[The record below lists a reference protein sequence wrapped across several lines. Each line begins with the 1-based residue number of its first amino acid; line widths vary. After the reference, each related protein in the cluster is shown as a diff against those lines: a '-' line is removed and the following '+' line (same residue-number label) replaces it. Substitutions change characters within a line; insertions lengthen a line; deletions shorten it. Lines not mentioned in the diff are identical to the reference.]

1 MAAEHP
7 FQMLFETF
15 GRMPLAHAEDVN
27 REAYELLVDALNV
40 PLNRDGGCILLR
52 APRAGHGKTHLLSR
66 VRHRFAISHEAIL
79 LRASRGYRID
89 ASTVLEDVVRHLLD
103 EETRESGLT
112 RMEVF
117 ARRLMASAL
126 IPLIESGEVPCE
138 DRGAAIA
145 ALRSQPLETFD
156 FQNPGAV
163 TAQWAKESFPALRDR
178 LLPHLTRACGLP
190 GREISFWLEALF
202 RHASAAADD
211 PRRHRQLEDKVLSV
225 SAGEAGVM
233 ARLEALLGL
242 MALCKRVVLI
252 ADDLEGFSSD
262 QGEALKLA
270 SLVVALRQSVP
281 RLDVLI
287 SLNRD
292 VWEGVF
298 VPCLSDGLADR
309 LSERLV
315 ELQPLDSA
323 GMLALLE
330 SRVPGRGEELLARMD
345 RSKAGTYA
353 RGLIRE
359 AGRVWLQ
366 STMPPPSSE
375 QEADFSMLKPV
386 SLAPMRVRPAADLEG
401 AETPEEWVDPGD
413 PVPSKEESSGEAGE
427 TLNPQERDQVEQLLQ
442 KFRERFGQGS

>member
-15 GRMPLAHAEDVN
+15 GRMPLAHAQEVN
-27 REAYELLVDALNV
+27 RQAYEDLCDLLDV
-40 PLNRDGGCILLR
+40 PLDRAGGCILLR

-66 VRHRFAISHEAIL
+66 VRHRFGSSHETIL
-79 LRASRGYRID
+79 LRASRSYRID

-103 EETRESGLT
+103 EETPQGVLSRL
-112 RMEVF
+112 EVF
-117 ARRLMASAL
+117 ARRLMASSL

-138 DRGAAIA
+138 DRGAAID
-145 ALRSQPLETFD
+145 ALRRDPLGTFD
-156 FQNPGAV
+156 FHNPNAV

-178 LLPHLTRACGLP
+178 LLPHLVRACDLP
-190 GREISFWLEALF
+190 GREIAFWLDALF
-202 RHASAAADD
+202 RHASAPPQDFK
-211 PRRHRQLEDKVLSV
+211 RHRQLEEKVLSV
-225 SAGEAGVM
+225 SAGEAGTM
-233 ARLEALLGL
+233 SRLESLLGL
-242 MALCKRVVLI
+242 MAQCKRVVLI
-252 ADDLEGFSSD
+252 ADDLEGFGSD

-315 ELQPLDSA
+315 ELQALQPED
-323 GMLALLE
+323 MVALLD
-330 SRVPGRGEELLARMD
+330 SRVPGRGEELLARLD
-345 RSKAGTYA
+345 RSKAGTHA

-359 AGRVWLQ
+359 AGRAWSALAGQSDASGPAVSSLQ
-366 STMPPPSSE
+366 
-375 QEADFSMLKPV
+375 
-386 SLAPMRVRPAADLEG
+386 PMRIPESPARLDGEASSDW
-401 AETPEEWVDPGD
+401 ADPGD
-413 PVPSKEESSGEAGE
+413 EPRGPARAADSTVTDSLPPGE
-427 TLNPQERDQVEQLLQ
+427 RSQVEELLQ
-442 KFRERFGQGS
+442 QFRERFGREL

>member
-15 GRMPLAHAEDVN
+15 GRMPLAHAEEVN
-27 REAYELLVDALNV
+27 RAAHDQLCDLLNV
-40 PLNRDGGCILLR
+40 PLNRDGGCTLLR

-66 VRHRFAISHEAIL
+66 VRQRFSTSHETIL

-89 ASTVLEDVVRHLLD
+89 ASTVLEDIVRHLLD
-103 EETRESGLT
+103 EETRRGGLS

-138 DRGAAIA
+138 DREAAIG
-145 ALRSQPLETFD
+145 ALRSKPLETFD
-156 FQNPGAV
+156 FHNSQAV

-178 LLPHLTRACGLP
+178 LLPHLTRACDLP

-202 RHASAAADD
+202 RHASAPLDD
-211 PRRHRQLEDKVLSV
+211 LKRHRQLEDKALSV

-233 ARLEALLGL
+233 SRLEALLGL
-242 MALCKRVVLI
+242 MALGKRVVLI

-287 SLNRD
+287 SLNQD

-315 ELQPLDSA
+315 ELQPLAADD
-323 GMLALLE
+323 MLALLE
-330 SRVPGRGEELLARMD
+330 SRVPGQGEDLLARID
-345 RSKAGTYA
+345 RSKAGTHA

-359 AGRVWLQ
+359 AGRVWSAESTGSGQ
-366 STMPPPSSE
+366 STASEAPLKPMRVESAAAVEE
-375 QEADFSMLKPV
+375 QEAPEVWADSTASP
-386 SLAPMRVRPAADLEG
+386 APASDS
-401 AETPEEWVDPGD
+401 PEPKEEPLN
-413 PVPSKEESSGEAGE
+413 SKERVE
-427 TLNPQERDQVEQLLQ
+427 VEQLLK
-442 KFRERFGQGS
+442 KFRERFGREP

>member
-1 MAAEHP
+1 
-7 FQMLFETF
+7 MLFETF
-15 GRMPLAHAEDVN
+15 GRMPLAHAEEVN
-27 REAYELLVDALNV
+27 REAHDELCDLLNV
-40 PLNRDGGCILLR
+40 PLNRHGGCILLR

-66 VRHRFAISHEAIL
+66 VRNRFGMSHETIL

-103 EETRESGLT
+103 EETGLRGLS

-138 DRGAAIA
+138 DREAAMEA
-145 ALRSQPLETFD
+145 VRSDPLGTFD
-156 FQNPGAV
+156 FHNPQAV

-178 LLPHLTRACGLP
+178 LVPHLARSCDLP
-190 GREISFWLEALF
+190 GREISFWLDTLF
-202 RHASAAADD
+202 RHASAAPDD
-211 PRRHRQLEDKVLSV
+211 HKRHRSLEDKVLSI

-233 ARLEALLGL
+233 SRLEALLGL

-252 ADDLEGFSSD
+252 ADDLEGFNSD

-270 SLVVALRQSVP
+270 SLVVALRQSIP

-309 LSERLV
+309 LSERLI
-315 ELQPLDSA
+315 ELQPLGPSD
-323 GMLALLE
+323 MVALLE
-330 SRVPGRGEELLARMD
+330 SRVPGRGTELLTRID
-345 RSKAGTYA
+345 RSKAGTHA

-359 AGRVWLQ
+359 AGRVWTGFHPTDDGAGATETAMSPLRLAPAP
-366 STMPPPSSE
+366 MPSSDSAPADSGNPE
-375 QEADFSMLKPV
+375 PLRQAPAVQEKSPQESG
-386 SLAPMRVRPAADLEG
+386 SLN
-401 AETPEEWVDPGD
+401 PEELG
-413 PVPSKEESSGEAGE
+413 
-427 TLNPQERDQVEQLLQ
+427 QVEDLLRR
-442 KFRERFGQGS
+442 FREQFGPQP